1 MKKTSTQQK
10 IAMIKYLGT
19 IDFRRIVRELRAI
32 KSLVGYG
39 LFFYLM
45 LGVVASP
52 KANAGA
58 TCTLNSGKSAAI
70 LNRSGQVIRI
80 VTGPKKFNLESDGT
94 SNPIIKYRIYIR
106 RNAWLTVYKIIGTNQ
121 YIDINIFRNQPN
133 CMITS
138 PPPAPNDIIRRPSR

>member
-10 IAMIKYLGT
+10 TVMIKYLGT

-58 TCTLNSGKSAAI
+58 ICRLDPGKSAAI
-70 LNRSGQVIRI
+70 LNSSGQVIGT
-80 VTGPKKFNLESDGT
+80 VTGPQEFNLESGDT
-94 SNPIIKYRIYIR
+94 SNPIIEYRIYIR
-106 RNAWLTVYKIIGTNQ
+106 RDAWLTVYRIRDTNQ
-121 YIDINIFRNQPN
+121 YIDINSFRNPPSCMVWAPQPARN
-133 CMITS
+133 DIRKS
-138 PPPAPNDIIRRPSR
+138 PPR